1 MIILA
6 FFILGVL
13 MSTEND
19 MTDAIDRPVS
29 NTRKVQR
36 RVAAILALGV
46 LVAYLYSTIFGVE
59 NMNAEIGIA
68 LLGAAGSFFGIASWQ
83 NVRDVDAQ
91 VDVEN
96 VRREHREQ
104 ERWVDMENVRRGYW
118 EDKEW
123 VDVENVRRE
132 YWENEE

>member
-104 ERWVDMENVRRGYW
+104 ERWVDMENVRR
-118 EDKEW
+118 
-123 VDVENVRRE
+123 
-132 YWENEE
+132 ENEE

>member
-19 MTDAIDRPVS
+19 MTDAITRPVS
-29 NTRKVQR
+29 STRKVQR

-104 ERWVDMENVRRGYW
+104 GRWVDMENVRR
-118 EDKEW
+118 
-123 VDVENVRRE
+123 E
-132 YWENEE
+132 YRENEE